1 MVCSSRRSPFF
12 VSGTVF
18 GAVLLKE
25 RISAPR
31 VFGTHDKWLPAV
43 LEPPQIT
50 QLAFEVGG
58 RLGAVDLQIGQ
69 TVAKGDVLLTINP
82 EDFDLQKQQA
92 EATLA
97 EAESG
102 LQNARDEAARQIQLF
117 ERNVASRVARDRA
130 VTARDQALARVEQL
144 RRNLDLV
151 RGSNADTQL
160 LAPFDAIVNSIEVQ
174 NFGAVQSGQPV
185 VTLYQDDGLQARILV
200 SYQVVSQL
208 SLGDAVMIRPADQPD
223 VSLPARISEIARR
236 APAVSAFPVVVKLKE
251 RPEDLR
257 SGMAVETVIELPV
270 EQNNEGILLPVSAL
284 ATHFMLDL
292 KRVGANGEKRSGQIF
307 VVQEGVL
314 AKRDVT
320 IAGIDGTNMIVSG
333 GLKPGDRVVTAGVPF
348 LYPDPGRA
356 RTCRCVGRLA
366 RRRRP
371 DSVSSATSLPRDR
384 IAMRS
389 VRASTSVRAWLDRRI
404 DAPSAAST
412 SSML

>member
-1 MVCSSRRSPFF
+1 MIRPLAALSATLFLMACLPDDEDETAHSDGPVRAVKTVVATHSPSTQLRTF
-12 VSGTVF
+12 
-18 GAVLLKE
+18 
-25 RISAPR
+25 
-31 VFGTHDKWLPAV
+31 PAV

-92 EATLA
+92 EAALA

-102 LQNARDEAARQIQLF
+102 LENARDEAARQIQLF

-130 VTARDQALARVEQL
+130 VTAQDQALARVEQL

-174 NFGAVQSGQPV
+174 NFGAVQPGQPV
-185 VTLYQDDGLQARILV
+185 VTLYQDNGLQARILV

-236 APAVSAFPVVVKLKE
+236 APAVSAFPVVVKLE
-251 RPEDLR
+251 ETPEDLR

-270 EQNNEGILLPVSAL
+270 QQNNEGILLPVSAL
-284 ATHFMLDL
+284 ATHFTMDL
-292 KRVGANGEKRSGQIF
+292 KRVGANGEKRNGQIF
-307 VVQEGVL
+307 VVKDGVL
-314 AKRDVT
+314 AKREIT
-320 IAGIDGTNMIVSG
+320 LAGVDGTKMIVSG
-333 GLKPGDRVVTAGVPF
+333 GLEPGERVVTAGVPF
-348 LYPDPGRA
+348 LYPDQR
-356 RTCRCVGRLA
+356 
-366 RRRRP
+366 
-371 DSVSSATSLPRDR
+371 VSLWNETAEGTQ
-384 IAMRS
+384 
-389 VRASTSVRAWLDRRI
+389 
-404 DAPSAAST
+404 
-412 SSML
+412 